1 MKDVVGMAG
10 LKRTATT
17 AATLPV
23 VEVVA
28 AVVEE
33 VVVLLELVEEE
44 LVVVNNRTTPRM
56 SLKILHLNLNLKHNP
71 PNRSLSSLNRNNLN
85 HKSQTNNNSRSPLPQ
100 KPLPAVGQQ
109 AT

>member
-28 AVVEE
+28 AVVKE
-33 VVVLLELVEEE
+33 VVVLLEVVEEE
-44 LVVVNNRTTPRM
+44 LVVVNNRIILRM
-56 SLKILHLNLNLKHNP
+56 SLKVFHLNLNFKYNP
-71 PNRSLSSLNRNNLN
+71 PNRPLSSLNRNSLN
-85 HKSQTNNNSRSPLPQ
+85 YRS
-100 KPLPAVGQQ
+100 
-109 AT
+109 